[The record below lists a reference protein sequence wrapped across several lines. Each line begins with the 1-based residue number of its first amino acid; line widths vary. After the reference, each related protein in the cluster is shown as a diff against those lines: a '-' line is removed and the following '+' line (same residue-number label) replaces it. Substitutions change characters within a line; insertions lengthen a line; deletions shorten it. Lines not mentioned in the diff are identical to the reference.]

1 MKREPGVA
9 AAIFIGAVRIARK
22 TPNAK
27 SITSRK
33 K

>member
-1 MKREPGVA
+1 MNREPGTA
-9 AAIFIGAVRIARK
+9 AAIFLSAIRIARK

-27 SITSRK
+27 SIVNRK